1 MILPWQLL
9 DTLTTRVVRRA
20 VDTVLDR
27 LDLTRIVLD
36 RVDLA
41 QLLAAVDPD
50 PVVARADIDA
60 IIARIDLVG
69 IARMIVDEID
79 LPAIIRGSTSNMAS
93 ESVTGIRL
101 QSAAADERLNELM
114 SRLKLRRRA
123 EPALPFPGPA
133 AAAGGRDAGH

>member
-1 MILPWQLL
+1 MILPVQIL
-9 DTLTTRVVRRA
+9 DRLATRVLRRG
-20 VDTVLDR
+20 VDVILDR

-41 QLLAAVDPD
+41 RVLDAVDPD
-50 PVVARADIDA
+50 PVAAKLDIDA
-60 IIARIDLVG
+60 VIARIDLLG
-69 IARMIVDEID
+69 IAQMIVDGID
-79 LPAIIRGSTSNMAS
+79 LPAIIRGSTTSMAS

-123 EPALPFPGPA
+123 EPSVRLQVPA
-133 AAAGGRDAGH
+133 ALDGDRDAGS

>member
-1 MILPWQLL
+1 MILPVQIL
-9 DTLTTRVVRRA
+9 DRLATRVLRRA
-20 VDTVLDR
+20 VDVILDR

-41 QLLAAVDPD
+41 RVLDAVDPD
-50 PVVARADIDA
+50 PVAAKLDIDA
-60 IIARIDLVG
+60 VIARIDLLG
-69 IARMIVDEID
+69 IAQMIVDGID
-79 LPAIIRGSTSNMAS
+79 LPAIIRGSTTSMAS

-123 EPALPFPGPA
+123 EPSVRLQVPA
-133 AAAGGRDAGH
+133 ALDGDRDAGS